1 MRQMVDKRI
10 DGGPCP
16 RLVPPKDWPEA
27 PAVPPPWKDYLM
39 DEVYGPDDCWETDV
53 YGPDYCWESSQDD
66 DYRPDI
72 VERPGDYVWNDLFDR
87 DDQ

>member
-1 MRQMVDKRI
+1 M
-10 DGGPCP
+10 
-16 RLVPPKDWPEA
+16 E
-27 PAVPPPWKDYLM
+27 
-39 DEVYGPDDCWETDV
+39 EVYGPDDCWETEV
-53 YGPDYCWESSQDD
+53 YGPDYCWETSQDD

>member
-1 MRQMVDKRI
+1 MVDQRI

-16 RLVPPKDWPEA
+16 RLVPLKDWPEA
-27 PAVPPPWKDYLM
+27 PAVAVPPPWEDYLM
-39 DEVYGPDDCWETDV
+39 EEV
-53 YGPDYCWESSQDD
+53 YGPDYCWEISLDD

-87 DDQ
+87 DDW

>member
-1 MRQMVDKRI
+1 MVDQRI

-16 RLVPPKDWPEA
+16 RLVPLQRRRFSA
-27 PAVPPPWKDYLM
+27 CLAVPPPWKDYLL
-39 DEVYGPDDCWETDV
+39 EVV
-53 YGPDYCWESSQDD
+53 YGPDYCWEISQDD

-87 DDQ
+87 DDE